1 MTRSRLLV
9 LVLAVSTFAASAAAQ
24 TQQPPRE
31 GEKSA
36 CQTRIEALQR
46 HYERYGPPP
55 PSFGFPPIPEIEYEN
70 SLITFRICKVKPNL
84 TPEQEE
90 QRKKSWKCCDP
101 EFYDVTLVRL
111 DAYMRLCREAPVL
124 NELGFRELRFTI
136 ERWDLFGHAELF
148 DADIVFSATP
158 GVVQPKSLA
167 FRTESFVP
175 AECRDLAGGISSSD
189 KCSRALDPARLKER
203 AAASEKYQ
211 KRIKALRAKKAKLT
225 DEELKPRAGEE
236 TYWDFPAMIVYNA
249 IYDVWL
255 NGAKILPAEA
265 GIAMARGAMQIPP
278 TAITVAF
285 QKPVETPLPVGK
297 YKGQL
302 IKICPGTCSGMVT
315 IPEHLFWRGIETAE
329 AVKAGR
335 LKLAPDWQP
344 EAVKRKAPTP
354 Q

>member
-1 MTRSRLLV
+1 MKRSPTLV
-9 LVLAVSTFAASAAAQ
+9 VALALTVLATLFASAQ
-24 TQQPPRE
+24 TTSPRE
-31 GEKSA
+31 GEKTP
-36 CQTRIEALQR
+36 CQLRIEELQR
-46 HYERYGPPP
+46 YYEKYGPPP

-70 SLITFRICKVKPNL
+70 SLITFRICRVKKNL

-90 QRKKSWKCCDP
+90 RRKKSWKCCDP
-101 EFYDVTLVRL
+101 EFYDVQVVRL

-136 ERWDLFGHAELF
+136 ERWELFGHARLF
-148 DADIVFSATP
+148 DGDIVFSATP
-158 GVVQPKSLA
+158 NVVQPKSLA

-175 AECRDLAGGISSSD
+175 ATCRDLTGGISASD
-189 KCSRALDPARLKER
+189 TCSKALDPKNLTER
-203 AAASEKYQ
+203 AAASKRYQ
-211 KRIKALRAKKAKLT
+211 DRIAAIRAKRTPSAG
-225 DEELKPRAGEE
+225 ELKPRRGEDA
-236 TYWDFPAMIVYNA
+236 YWDFPAMIVYNA

-255 NGAKILPAEA
+255 NGRKLVSTEP

-285 QKPVETPLPVGK
+285 QKPVETTLPDGTI
-297 YKGQL
+297 

-315 IPEHLFWRGIETAE
+315 IPEHVFWRGIETAD
-329 AVKAGR
+329 AIKAGR

-344 EAVKRKAPTP
+344 EAVKRPAPKP